1 MLEHFAPQQ
10 VVSEAAL
17 KSCIKAV
24 RRATGD
30 TGQAQRLIV
39 TLHGRGYRFVAAA
52 EERGH
57 VPPDSERRQ
66 SLSPPQALERES
78 GPDTPELT
86 ARSRALQA
94 SPAHDAERKP
104 VTVLCG
110 ELAGPMAST
119 VALDPEARHH
129 RLQAFV
135 AAAQAIILRYGGTI
149 TQLEEDGLLALF
161 GAPLAQEDHAR
172 RAVLAALDL
181 RQTWQNSRRA
191 ASPPLVTVHVVVT
204 H

>member
-1 MLEHFAPQQ
+1 M
-10 VVSEAAL
+10 
-17 KSCIKAV
+17 
-24 RRATGD
+24 
-30 TGQAQRLIV
+30 
-39 TLHGRGYRFVAAA
+39 
-52 EERGH
+52 
-57 VPPDSERRQ
+57 PPDSERRQ

-78 GPDTPELT
+78 GPDTPKLT
-86 ARSRALQA
+86 ARSQAAVQA

-110 ELAGPMAST
+110 GLAGPMAST

-181 RQTWQNSRRA
+181 RQTWQNSQRA
-191 ASPPLVTVHVVVT
+191 ASPPLHACIGVHTGLVVVGDLGQEPQRFYT
-204 H
+204 AAGIHSSPPHTAAFRRARARWTCVEPIRRA